1 MADIPVTKNYME
13 NGGDRWVIG
22 EGGELEIQGAILGV
36 SPSQSYFVDTVNGV
50 DTNDGK
56 SWSKAFKTM
65 GAALAVVATLG
76 KIFFVG
82 DVREELTGSNLVFDV
97 QIIGMGSFHHPDLPS
112 AAYHPGAACWR
123 PPASPTATTP
133 LLKVRGRGWKFINFM
148 VDAPVDAAAF
158 QLERNALSG
167 ESEYDASHASFI
179 NVRGIAGEHFIED
192 IGGCYN
198 VTVDGCQLQAFTA
211 AAIMNSSTAVANP
224 LNWKIINNI
233 FPSDTSDFGNV
244 THIDAPLNSAII
256 KGNLFGKVRST
267 AKYIDLTGGN
277 NNIVTENV
285 LCGEYDDSNY
295 VAGTGDEW
303 MQNTCAVTATVAPD
317 GRSIAVPTAA

>member
-1 MADIPVTKNYME
+1 MTDYAVTKNRME

-22 EGGELEIQGAILGV
+22 PGGELVIEGALVGV
-36 SPSQSYFVDTVNGV
+36 APSQSYYVDTVNGL

-56 SWSKAFKTM
+56 SWSQAFKTM
-65 GAALAVVATLG
+65 GAALAVVGTLG

-82 DVREELTGSNLVFDV
+82 DVREELVGSNLVFDV
-97 QIIGMGSFHHPDLPS
+97 SIIGCGSLHHPDLPS
-112 AAYHPGAACWR
+112 AGTHPGAACWR
-123 PPASPTATTP
+123 PPASPTAVTP
-133 LLKVRGRGWKFINFM
+133 LLKVRGRGWKFMNFM

-167 ESEYDASHASFI
+167 TAEYDASHASFI
-179 NVRGIAGEHFIED
+179 NMRGIAGEHFIED

-198 VTVDGCQLQAFTA
+198 VTVEGCQLQAFTA
-211 AAIMNSSTAVANP
+211 EAIKNSSTSVANP
-224 LNWKIINNI
+224 LNWKIIGNI
-233 FPSDTSDFGNV
+233 FPSETSDFGNV

-256 KGNLFGKVRST
+256 KGNVFGKVRST

-285 LCGEYDDSNY
+285 LCGEYDTSNY
-295 VAGTGDEW
+295 VPGTGDEW
-303 MQNTCAVTATVAPD
+303 MQNVCAVTSVTAPD
-317 GRSIAVPTAA
+317 GRSIAVPAS